1 MRKKKEKTIM
11 GHPVTI
17 ADYDP
22 RWPIIYEKEKDKI
35 LNALRKIIVGIEHI
49 GSTAVPGLGAKPIV
63 DVMVA
68 LARLSDAQKCI
79 EPLKRIGYEYVPE
92 YEVTIPERRYFRK
105 GPEGIPNKHFHLHMV
120 ERNGEF
126 WKRHLSFRDYL
137 CSHPDV
143 AQRYC
148 KLKKELAEKHA
159 SNREAY
165 SEAKTSFIESVL
177 AQARVTQQ
185 LHLRYVR
192 LPAQVMEMYDDL
204 VYRSNKVIVGK
215 SKITSSHSI
224 VFDGKSVLSAGFPI
238 VYFELI
244 GKWFNIV
251 KIRNMQGRHTGY
263 YCDVTTPPKLLE
275 DGSVELTDLFLDL
288 WVSPDLRYKV
298 LDEDELEEALEKG
311 WIEKQLYDRAKKELR
326 KLVTLVERGRFPPK
340 LVRQLED
347 RLKL

>member
-1 MRKKKEKTIM
+1 MKQQDKTNMRQPDPIE
-11 GHPVTI
+11 
-17 ADYDP
+17 DYDP
-22 RWPIIYEKEKDKI
+22 RWPLIYAKEQDRI
-35 LNALRKIIVGIEHI
+35 LNAIGKTVIGIEHI
-49 GSTAVPGLGAKPIV
+49 GSTAVPGLGAKPII

-68 LARLSDAQKCI
+68 LACLSDAQKCI
-79 EPLKRIGYEYVPE
+79 GPLKGIGYEYVPE
-92 YEVTIPERRYFRK
+92 YEVMIPERRYFRK
-105 GPEGIPNKHFHLHMV
+105 GPESIPNKHFHLHMV
-120 ERNGEF
+120 QRNGDI
-126 WKRHLSFRDYL
+126 WKRQLSFRDYL
-137 CSHPDV
+137 RSHSDV

-165 SEAKTSFIESVL
+165 TEAKTSFIESVL
-177 AQARVTQQ
+177 AQARITQQ

-192 LPAQVMEMYDDL
+192 LPAQTMEMYDEL
-204 VYRSNKVIVGK
+204 VYRSNKVIVGE
-215 SKITSSHSI
+215 SQITSAHSI

-251 KIRNMQGRHTGY
+251 KVRNMQGKHTGY

-288 WVSPDLRYKV
+288 WVSPDLKYKV

-311 WIEKQLYDRAKKELR
+311 RIEKQLYDKAKKELR
-326 KLVTLVERGRFPPK
+326 KLVALVERGRFPPK
-340 LVRQLED
+340 LVRQLEN